1 MIVHRLDGCAPT
13 PLAHYLKAL
22 GVLRLVSEQA
32 DPEARGWWEGERFL
46 LATHLDEDELFRFF
60 LERYE
65 PTPLVAPWN
74 KGSGFFNGNDRG
86 LTPVEQSSA
95 RRFERLREGIAASRA
110 MLGELSAADQAV
122 RDIKAETKQKELTR
136 AQREALRGSVDY
148 KKRLA
153 EADKRFKQLKAE
165 FIPRLRLA
173 WRGPHREWL
182 DAAMVLDDSGEPRF
196 PALLG
201 TGGNDGRLDFTN
213 NYFQRVGEIFD
224 LRDSHGPAMPETR
237 GWFASALLGRP
248 INTFQ
253 EGAVGQYAPGSTGGA
268 NSSVGVDGASLINP
282 VDFLLTLEGA
292 VLFTAHATRRF
303 GSVAPSRAA
312 APFVVGAQGAG
323 YASASENDESAR
335 GEQWMPLWSRP
346 TTLHELQRLLA
357 EGRAQIGTKPAH
369 EPIDMARAIARLGA
383 ARGITAFQRYGYIE
397 RNGQAN
403 LAVPLGRF
411 RVPPQASPRLSCLDD
426 LEAWLTKLRRA
437 ARDPGAPARLKMAE
451 RHLSDTVFA
460 VIQNPEERP
469 RWQVLISVL
478 ADVEAVVLTSGT
490 PRCGPIPPLRP
501 EWVSVAD
508 NGSPQW
514 RLAVALALQAR
525 GFRRAD
531 GTPID
536 GVRRH
541 WVPGKNGETAAVMQG
556 RRGVDDAIALVERR
570 LIEATQAGLRRL
582 PLIAAPRAHASLADL
597 ASVTAGEVD
606 LDRTLACA
614 RVLMA
619 INGRDWAQRP
629 QTLQAPTGAARSPD
643 EGWQVIR
650 LAMLPW
656 PLPDGRSIGFDPA
669 ILRRLESGDGATA
682 IELATRRLRAA
693 GIHPTVRAGTV
704 TAEAARLWA
713 AALAF
718 PIHRTTAERIVR
730 QIGSEFITESQGA

>member
-1 MIVHRLDGCAPT
+1 MIVHKLDGCAPT

-32 DPEARGWWEGERFL
+32 DPDARGWWKEERFL
-46 LATHLDEDELFRFF
+46 LATHLDENQLIRFF

-74 KGSGFFNGNDRG
+74 KGSGFFNSNDRG

-95 RRFERLREGIAASRA
+95 RRFEKLREGIEASRA
-110 MLGELSAADQAV
+110 MLGELAAADQIV
-122 RDIKAETKQKELTR
+122 RDIKAETKHKALSR
-136 AQREALRGSVDY
+136 AQKEALRASVDY
-148 KKRLA
+148 KKRLT
-153 EADKRFKQLKAE
+153 EANKRFKQLKAE
-165 FIPRLRLA
+165 FIPRLRLT
-173 WRGPHREWL
+173 WRGPHRQWL
-182 DAAMVLDDSGEPRF
+182 DVAMVLDELGQPHF

-213 NYFQRVGEIFD
+213 NYFQRIGEIFD
-224 LRDSHGPAMPETR
+224 LRNSRGLAMPESED
-237 GWFASALLGRP
+237 WFSNALFGRP

-253 EGAVGQYAPGSTGGA
+253 GGAIGQYAPGATGGA
-268 NSSVGVDGASLINP
+268 NSSVGVDGHGLINP
-282 VDFLLTLEGA
+282 VDFVLMLEGA

-303 GSVAPSRAA
+303 DSVAPSRAA

-323 YASASENDESAR
+323 YASANENDESAR

-357 EGRAQIGTKPAH
+357 EGRAQIGRKPAH

-383 ARGITAFQRYGYIE
+383 ARGISAFQRYGYIE

-411 RVPPQASPRLSCLDD
+411 RVPDHSSSRLACLDD

-437 ARDPGAPARLKMAE
+437 ARDTGAPSRLKIAE
-451 RHLSDTVFA
+451 RRLSDTVFEI
-460 VIQNPEERP
+460 IQSPDERP
-469 RWQVLISVL
+469 RWQVLVSAL
-478 ADVEAVVLTSGT
+478 ADVEAILLTGGT

-501 EWVSVAD
+501 EWVRAAD
-508 NGSPQW
+508 DGSAEW
-514 RLAVALALQAR
+514 RLAVALALQASDFSR
-525 GFRRAD
+525 ND
-531 GTPID
+531 LTPID
-536 GVRRH
+536 RVRRH
-541 WVPGKNGETAAVMQG
+541 WVPVKNGETAVVMQG
-556 RRGVDDAIALVERR
+556 RRGIDDAIALIERR

-582 PLIAAPRAHASLADL
+582 PLIAAPKAHASLADL
-597 ASVTAGEVD
+597 AAVTAGEVD

-619 INGRDWAQRP
+619 IDGRDWARCP
-629 QTLQAPTGAARSPD
+629 QILPPSSGAARWPD

-669 ILRRLESGDGATA
+669 ILRRLETGDGATA
-682 IELATRRLRAA
+682 IELAARRLRAA
-693 GIHPTVRAGTV
+693 GIRPTIRAGTV
-704 TAEAARLWA
+704 SPEAARHWA

-718 PIHRTTAERIVR
+718 PIHPATATRIAR
-730 QIGSEFITESQGA
+730 QIGSESISESQGA